1 MSFNEY
7 YATFENAQHKEEKM
21 KENKRLILKDGKALD
36 IAEFSTLEDGVS
48 LILINMGYQT
58 TVDTLTQDQVSDI
71 KILNELGETVLAVK
85 GYKLRSNIVVNTAEN
100 TTKVILEIKETRDA
114 VVDATKAIQ
123 TLQNTSAQNQADIDA
138 INEAIASLAEI
149 VGGTVE

>member
-1 MSFNEY
+1 
-7 YATFENAQHKEEKM
+7 M